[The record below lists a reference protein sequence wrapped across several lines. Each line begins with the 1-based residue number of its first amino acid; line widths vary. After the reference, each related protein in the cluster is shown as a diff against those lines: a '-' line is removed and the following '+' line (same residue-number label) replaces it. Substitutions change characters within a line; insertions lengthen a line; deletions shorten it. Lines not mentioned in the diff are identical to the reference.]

1 MIPIYKP
8 MIEEDDI
15 KAICETA
22 KTGWVSSRGENIQ
35 KFENQFSN
43 YIGMKRGVATSNG
56 TTALHLALSALGI
69 HEGDEVIVPD
79 FTFVSPVNAVLYQG
93 ATPVLVDAEN
103 ETWGMDSKKIL
114 SKITPKT
121 KAIIAV
127 HIYGNPARIDE
138 IKEIAQ
144 EQSLYLIEDC
154 AESIGATFQGKRVGT
169 FGVISCFS
177 FYGNKIIT
185 TGEGGMC
192 LTNDKDLEAR
202 MKMFRDHGMSPAR
215 RYWHEVIGYNYRM
228 TNIQAALGLSQ
239 LSKIDRIL
247 ARKKYIAR
255 IYYKNLP
262 EKVATYVENGF
273 SESVFWL
280 FCILSRNENEK
291 QLILGA
297 LERNGYETRSFFYPV
312 HSMPPYSRFVSN
324 SKSFSVSEHLSDVG
338 LNLPSYPELT
348 ENEILEVCDTVKS
361 AVK

>member
-15 KAICETA
+15 KAICEAA
-22 KTGWVSSRGENIQ
+22 KTGWVSSKGENIQ

-43 YIGMKRGVATSNG
+43 YIGMKQGVATSNG
-56 TTALHLALSALGI
+56 TTALHLALAALGI
-69 HEGDEVIVPD
+69 HKGDEVIVPD
-79 FTFVSPVNAVLYQG
+79 FTFVSPVNTVLYQG

-103 ETWGMDSKKIL
+103 ETWGMDPEKIIR
-114 SKITPKT
+114 SITPKT

-127 HIYGNPARIDE
+127 HIYGNPARLDE
-138 IKEIAQ
+138 IKEIA
-144 EQSLYLIEDC
+144 EERALHLIEDC
-154 AESIGATFQGKRVGT
+154 AESIGAKFQGRRVGT
-169 FGVISCFS
+169 FGEISCFS

-202 MKMFRDHGMSPAR
+202 MRMLRDHGMSPAR

-228 TNIQAALGLSQ
+228 TNIQASLGLSQ

-247 ARKKYIAR
+247 AKKKDIAK

-262 EKVATYVENGF
+262 EKVETYVENGF

-280 FCILSRNENEK
+280 FSILSRDENEK
-291 QLILGA
+291 QLILDA
-297 LERNGYETRSFFYPV
+297 LEKNGYETRPFFYPV
-312 HSMPPYSRFVSN
+312 HSMPPYSKFASN
-324 SKSFSVSEHLSDVG
+324 SRSFSVSEHLSNVG

-348 ENEILEVCDTVKS
+348 DNEILEVCDTVKS

>member
-15 KAICETA
+15 RAISDTA

-35 KFENQFSN
+35 KFENQFLN
-43 YIGMKRGVATSNG
+43 YIGMNYGIATSNG
-56 TTALHLALSALGI
+56 TTALHLALAALGI
-69 HEGDEVIVPD
+69 QKGHEVIVPD

-103 ETWGMDSKKIL
+103 ETWGMDPKKI
-114 SKITPKT
+114 SSRITPRT

-127 HIYGNPARIDE
+127 HIYGNPSRLDE
-138 IKEIAQ
+138 IKEIA
-144 EQSLYLIEDC
+144 EKRGLYLIEDC
-154 AESIGATFQGKRVGT
+154 AESIGAKFQGKRVGT
-169 FGVISCFS
+169 FGTISCFS

-202 MKMFRDHGMSPAR
+202 MRMLRDHGMSPTK
-215 RYWHEVIGYNYRM
+215 RYWHDVVGYNYRM

-239 LSKIDRIL
+239 LSKIGRIL
-247 ARKKYIAR
+247 AKKIEIAK
-255 IYYKNLP
+255 IYYENLP
-262 EKVATYVENGF
+262 DKIATYTENKF

-280 FCILSRNENEK
+280 FSILSRNKNEK
-291 QLILGA
+291 QLVLDA
-297 LERNGYETRSFFYPV
+297 LERNGIETRPFFYPV
-312 HSMPPYSRFVSN
+312 HSMPPYFKFVS
-324 SKSFSVSEHLSDVG
+324 KLQSFPVSEHLSDVG

-348 ENEILEVCDTVKS
+348 KNQILEVCDAVKS
-361 AVK
+361 AIK

>member
-8 MIEEDDI
+8 MIEEDDVR
-15 KAICETA
+15 AICETA

-35 KFENQFSN
+35 KFEKQFSN

-56 TTALHLALSALGI
+56 TTALHLALAALGI

-79 FTFVSPVNAVLYQG
+79 FTFASPVNAVLYQG

-103 ETWGMDSKKIL
+103 ETWGIDSKKIL

-121 KAIIAV
+121 KAIIVV
-127 HIYGNPARIDE
+127 HIYGNPAKLDE
-138 IKEIAQ
+138 IKEIA
-144 EQSLYLIEDC
+144 EERSLYLIEDC
-154 AESIGATFQGKRVGT
+154 AESIGAKFQGKRVGS
-169 FGVISCFS
+169 FGAISCFS

-202 MKMFRDHGMSPAR
+202 MRMLRDHGMSPTK

-247 ARKKYIAR
+247 TKKKAIAK

-262 EKVATYVENGF
+262 EKVETYVENRF

-280 FCILSRNENEK
+280 FSILSRNENEK
-291 QLILGA
+291 QLILDA
-297 LERNGYETRSFFYPV
+297 LEKNGYETRPFFYPV
-312 HSMPPYSRFVSN
+312 HSMPPYFRFVSK
-324 SKSFSVSEHLSDVG
+324 SRSFSVSEHLSNVG

-348 ENEILEVCDTVKS
+348 ENEILGVCDTVKS